1 MTSLCGPILECIA
14 SSVIHECNICY
25 PHQGMAAELGQG
37 DSDREQEI
45 LMKFFK
51 VLALA

>member
-1 MTSLCGPILECIA
+1 MTLLCVLYLICIVNF
-14 SSVIHECNICY
+14 VIHECNICY
-25 PHQGMAAELGQG
+25 PQGMAAELGQG